1 MVGWLV
7 GLADGGI
14 DIKVYSVQIQ
24 LNLLVRTELCNLN
37 LTIGDPVPSSSLIFT
52 FLLDVNSVMTMR
64 NKTQTVL
71 SMVVMF
77 CTLGSNCQNCIT
89 SENLLA
95 NLGTPIS

>member
-1 MVGWLV
+1 MV

-77 CTLGSNCQNCIT
+77 CTLGSNCQNFIT